1 MAADPRRR
9 ARRPGPLDLAFLAV
23 IVAFALWASI
33 TTVLTDRP
41 LVEARVYL
49 AVPAV
54 LAGRVLLGR
63 LAAHGADARS
73 AAVRAAT
80 VLLCPAG
87 LCLLAARILDSS
99 LYANAQAAAGVQI
112 AALAALLLTSTLRR
126 GAGDRPLG
134 ALPAAS
140 VLPTASLVLTALAAG
155 LGLALAVRAQAGLM
169 LVLVVVG
176 LSVLALIRP
185 EAVRRRVSAG
195 ITTAAIGAALA
206 VVLALSSLP
215 AWPRWLGDDQSLSF
229 ARQLLWRDAL
239 ELWGDASAA
248 RRRPWLLLRQ
258 LADRPLRAAPVRRA
272 LLRAAGRLR
281 ARHPRRRCCSWPSW
295 CSACSSPRRPV
306 VPVP

>member
-9 ARRPGPLDLAFLAV
+9 AGRSGPLDLAFLAV

-54 LAGRVLLGR
+54 LAGSVLLGR

-87 LCLLAARILDSS
+87 LCLLAAGILDSS

-140 VLPTASLVLTALAAG
+140 RAS
-155 LGLALAVRAQAGLM
+155 
-169 LVLVVVG
+169 
-176 LSVLALIRP
+176 P
-185 EAVRRRVSAG
+185 
-195 ITTAAIGAALA
+195 
-206 VVLALSSLP
+206 P
-215 AWPRWLGDDQSLSF
+215 
-229 ARQLLWRDAL
+229 
-239 ELWGDASAA
+239 SAA
-248 RRRPWLLLRQ
+248 
-258 LADRPLRAAPVRRA
+258 V
-272 LLRAAGRLR
+272 
-281 ARHPRRRCCSWPSW
+281 
-295 CSACSSPRRPV
+295 
-306 VPVP
+306 